1 MTLVTSATGSAS
13 AAQGTADAASSKLTA
28 DYNLFLKLLTTQ
40 MQNQDPLSPMDSTQY
55 TQQLVQYS
63 QVEQSISQNKTL
75 TSMLSALNMQS
86 LTQSTSM
93 IGQSVQ
99 MGSNQAGLSSTTP
112 AQWNWTATNGIT
124 SLTATILDSKGTKID
139 TKTVDVN
146 GTTGTFSWDGTTST
160 GQKVADGV
168 YQLQL
173 TGTTDAGAKITTTA
187 NAIGTVNDV
196 QMINGTPVVSVNGA
210 QYPTSMI
217 LRIAK

>member
-1 MTLVTSATGSAS
+1 MTLVSSATGSAS

-63 QVEQSISQNKTL
+63 QVEQSISQTKTL
-75 TSMLSALNMQS
+75 NSILSSLNMAS
-86 LTQSTSM
+86 LTSSSSM
-93 IGQSVQ
+93 IGQPVQ
-99 MGSNQAGLSSTTP
+99 LDSDQAGLSATTP
-112 AQWNWTATNGIT
+112 AQWEWSATNAIT
-124 SLTATILDSKGTKID
+124 GLTATVLDAKGTKVD
-139 TKTVDVN
+139 TFKTTVS
-146 GTTGTFSWDGTTST
+146 GKTGQFSWDGTTST
-160 GQKVADGV
+160 GKKVDPGL

-187 NAIGTVNDV
+187 KVIGKVDDV
-196 QMINGTPVVSVNGA
+196 QMANGVPVVSVNGA

-217 LRIAK
+217 LRIQK